1 MTSSS
6 ILLDGRLCSVGEWMV
21 IGFSDCVTFASTFK
35 VSGETRLSLLA
46 LGVLMSVFTLDVD
59 DLPASR
65 REEPS
70 EERRN
75 LHRFDGV
82 YFLSVLKLR
91 L

>member
-1 MTSSS
+1 
-6 ILLDGRLCSVGEWMV
+6 MV
-21 IGFSDCVTFASTFK
+21 IGFTDCMTFVSIFK
-35 VSGETRLSLLA
+35 VPGETRLSLMA

-70 EERRN
+70 EERTN

-82 YFLSVLKLR
+82 
-91 L
+91 